1 MRQNNV
7 GNLFIIACV
16 VLTVA
21 IWFIFPPVNDG
32 RDNFERQYA
41 GEIIGSINIVLM
53 SFALLLSARPKWA
66 EKYFGGLDKMYV
78 THRRLA
84 TSAFLLIFVHVLTVP
99 ITLTGWGLG
108 NYLAVIAFA
117 GLVSI
122 VLVSL
127 APRIAFLNKL
137 TGGTYEGW
145 KNLKKYM
152 GIFFIIAYVH
162 PLLIKNPLD
171 AFIPI
176 NFVQVFFIIGTVSYL
191 YADEGWSNFK
201 KYFGVLFI
209 LMCII
214 FLTAKDMLEAVGIFA
229 ISGIWIMIVIGV
241 VSSLYMKLFMRHFKK
256 HVPYTVETVKHPNQ
270 TTTEVTLRAKRE
282 PIKKQ
287 RAGQFLFVRFPGDRS
302 LNESHPFT
310 ISSAPQEDVLRLTI
324 KASGDFTRDLFAKL
338 KPGMDAIIEGAYGMF
353 DFKAGGPKQIWI
365 AGGIGLTPFLSFL
378 RSLKG
383 TLNHDV
389 DFYYTVRHKEE
400 ALFTDEIEAAAKEN
414 PRLKAHIRLSATD
427 GSLTIEH
434 ILKNAGGS
442 VKDHH
447 IYLCG
452 PLPMIQAFEQK
463 FLALGVPAGNIHFE
477 EFNFR

>member
-1 MRQNNV
+1 MRQNNA

-16 VLTVA
+16 VITVA
-21 IWFIFPPVNDG
+21 MWFIFPPVNDG
-32 RDNFERQYA
+32 RENFERQYA
-41 GEIIGSINIVLM
+41 GEILGSINIVLM
-53 SFALLLSARPKWA
+53 SFALLLSGRPKWA

-84 TSAFLLIFVHVLTVP
+84 TVAFLLIFVHVLTVP
-99 ITLTGWGLG
+99 ITLTGWRLG

-122 VLVSL
+122 VLISL
-127 APRIAFLNKL
+127 SPRIAFLNKL
-137 TGGTYEGW
+137 SGGTYEGW
-145 KNLKKYM
+145 KNLKRYI
-152 GIFFIIAYVH
+152 GIFFILGFVHSLTIAS
-162 PLLIKNPLD
+162 PLD
-171 AFIPI
+171 ALIAFS
-176 NFVQVFFIIGTVSYL
+176 FVQVFFIMGTLAYL
-191 YADEGWSNFK
+191 YTEIFGRFFK
-201 KYFGVLFI
+201 KY
-209 LMCII
+209 
-214 FLTAKDMLEAVGIFA
+214 
-229 ISGIWIMIVIGV
+229 
-241 VSSLYMKLFMRHFKK
+241 
-256 HVPYTVETVKHPNQ
+256 VPYTVEDVKHPNQ

-324 KASGDFTRDLFAKL
+324 KASGDFTRELFAKL
-338 KPGMDAIIEGAYGMF
+338 KPGMDAIVEGAYGMF

-383 TLNHDV
+383 TLNQEV

-414 PRLKAHIRLSATD
+414 PRLKAHIRYSATD
-427 GSLTIEH
+427 GSLTIDH

-447 IYLCG
+447 IYICG

-463 FLALGVPAGNIHFE
+463 FLALGVPAENIHFE